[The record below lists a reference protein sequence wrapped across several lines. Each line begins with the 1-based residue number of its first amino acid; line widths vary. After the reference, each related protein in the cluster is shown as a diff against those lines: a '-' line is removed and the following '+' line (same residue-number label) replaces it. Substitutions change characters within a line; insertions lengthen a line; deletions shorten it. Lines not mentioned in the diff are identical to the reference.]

1 MCWRDYNNAI
11 PGSFKSLIVPAAD
24 VPQQL
29 EIGILTSLRK
39 AGASTFGE
47 QCLWKLSAIHRRCR
61 LFIKSQSYR
70 VLSQRPHVYCV
81 VQIHH
86 VAANHTLL
94 GGGRRSYHWDMCF
107 KLFGTQFTRAAWG
120 CITWPT
126 IMAQCAQQCWL
137 FVQAQGL
144 QIWKK
149 DLSIHTQKL
158 SFHEP
163 LGYVFI
169 MMGFFLSIIGHFCPF
184 FTLFAHGSRFTQMG
198 SLFAQNSTFNP
209 YFSFPSPRKE
219 QSQGGRMGGR

>member
-29 EIGILTSLRK
+29 EIGMLTLSLWK

-107 KLFGTQFTRAAWG
+107 KLFGTQLPGAVSHGPQSWHNVPNNADYLCKHKAYRYEKK
-120 CITWPT
+120 TWVSIPKNFHS
-126 IMAQCAQQCWL
+126 MSPLAMFSSWL
-137 FVQAQGL
+137 
-144 QIWKK
+144 
-149 DLSIHTQKL
+149 D
-158 SFHEP
+158 
-163 LGYVFI
+163 
-169 MMGFFLSIIGHFCPF
+169 FF
-184 FTLFAHGSRFTQMG
+184 
-198 SLFAQNSTFNP
+198 
-209 YFSFPSPRKE
+209 
-219 QSQGGRMGGR
+219 SQL